1 MNEMDK
7 PPQSEIELELES
19 EPQIAS
25 ALAPATGSAAE
36 PYRST
41 PIFNEVTLPAAL
53 RREHRTK
60 ACVWG
65 VVRVLEGQVKLCF
78 MDPPSAKI
86 ISPESPGLILPEAP
100 HFVEPIGV
108 MRLQVDFY
116 DQPPT
121 L

>member
-1 MNEMDK
+1 MDK
-7 PPQSEIELELES
+7 PPPSDIALELES
-19 EPQIAS
+19 APQMAS
-25 ALAPATGSAAE
+25 ALAPDAGSAAE

-41 PIFNEVTLPAAL
+41 PIFNEVTLPQAL

-65 VVRVLEGQVKLCF
+65 VVRVLEGKVKLCF
-78 MDPPSAKI
+78 IDPPSAKI

>member
-1 MNEMDK
+1 MNGMDK
-7 PPQSEIELELES
+7 PSQSEIALELKS
-19 EPQIAS
+19 DPQIAS
-25 ALAPATGSAAE
+25 ALTPAAGSAAE

-41 PIFNEVTLPAAL
+41 PIFNELTLPQAL

-60 ACVWG
+60 ACVWA

-78 MDPPSAKI
+78 IDPRSEKI